1 MKKFLIFTTILLITL
16 FAFLDAKKLYEEL
29 NNLSY
34 SRTPSQ
40 IEIRP
45 LINRD
50 EIKSDNVRFDST
62 QNQHHENMRN
72 DSNRNHRFQDSIERM
87 NIQKNNRNN
96 KDFQNY

>member
-1 MKKFLIFTTILLITL
+1 MKKTFILLTITTIAF
-16 FAFLDAKKLYEEL
+16 FAFLDARNLFREL
-29 NNLSY
+29 DSLSY

-45 LINRD
+45 LINR
-50 EIKSDNVRFDST
+50 ESGRSDNVQFDSN
-62 QNQHHENMRN
+62 QNQNHENMRN
-72 DSNRNHRFQDSIERM
+72 DANQKHKLQNSIDRM

>member
-1 MKKFLIFTTILLITL
+1 MKKFFIFTTIFLISF
-16 FAFLDAKKLYEEL
+16 FAFLDAKKLYNEL
-29 NNLSY
+29 NNISY

-45 LINRD
+45 LINR
-50 EIKSDNVRFDST
+50 ESGRSDNVNFDPH

-72 DSNRNHRFQDSIERM
+72 DANQKHRFQNSIDRM

-96 KDFQNY
+96 KDYQNY